1 MNKLIFKSDDALKK
15 LAVGT
20 CKHDRFNIP
29 YTRETDNEKSFL
41 LVKDDGLYLI
51 PSFSLKKGTPT
62 SENVTVYAEGYD
74 PKTNPDCWDDC
85 YRVSPDDFAERIPL
99 NAKMLLNLSRGGDLI
114 IYLSDTEI
122 RVEA

>member
-1 MNKLIFKSDDALKK
+1 MDKLTFKSNGALKK
-15 LAVGT
+15 LAVET
-20 CKHDRFNIP
+20 CKQDRFNIP
-29 YTRETDNEKSFL
+29 YTGKSDNEKSFY
-41 LVKDDGLYLI
+41 LVKDDGIYLM
-51 PSFSLKKGTPT
+51 PSFTLKNGTPT
-62 SENVTVYAEGYD
+62 SENLTVWAKGYD

-85 YRVSPDDFAERIPL
+85 HQISADDFAEKIPL